1 MKTRLET
8 NNGIGITDIVVG
20 ECFLRCGRVCMKI
33 PQRRIGTYLDS
44 LVNAVALETG
54 ELIFVWADELIEALD
69 AEVIAKR
76 R

>member
-33 PQRRIGTYLDS
+33 HSRRIGTQNA
-44 LVNAVALETG
+44 LVNAVTLETG
-54 ELIFVWADELIEALD
+54 ELIFVEADELIDALD